1 MEKTIYENESTPKA
15 DGFHMPGEH
24 EPQERIWMLW
34 PHRTDNWQYGAKPA
48 QQVFADVARAIA
60 HFEPVTIGVKP
71 VDYAAAHCLFKNDQL
86 IDIVEMESDDAWIRD
101 CGPAFVVNDSGDLRA
116 VHFGFN
122 AWGGLHDGLYFPWNQ
137 DELVGMKVCDLAHV
151 DRYKPDNFILEGGS
165 FTVDGE
171 GTVITT
177 EMCLLSLGRN
187 PHYTKGEI
195 EQHLCDYLGCEK
207 VIWVKDG
214 IDPDE
219 TNGHIDGVATYV
231 APGEVACIWTD
242 DTEHPYYQ
250 VAQDAFTTLSTA
262 TDAKGRK
269 LKVHKLCMGANPIA
283 LDPAAAATIDTV
295 DTAKERTSD
304 YEVMGSYL
312 NFLIVNGGVIVPQYD
327 DPNDELAIEQI
338 QGMFPD
344 REIVGV
350 NTTQILYGGGNI
362 HCITQQQPKP
372 QRK

>member
-1 MEKTIYENESTPKA
+1 
-15 DGFHMPGEH
+15 
-24 EPQERIWMLW
+24 ML
-34 PHRTDNWQYGAKPA
+34 PRAKLL
-48 QQVFADVARAIA
+48 V
-60 HFEPVTIGVKP
+60 
-71 VDYAAAHCLFKNDQL
+71 
-86 IDIVEMESDDAWIRD
+86 S
-101 CGPAFVVNDSGDLRA
+101 GPMTQSI
-116 VHFGFN
+116 
-122 AWGGLHDGLYFPWNQ
+122 P
-137 DELVGMKVCDLAHV
+137 
-151 DRYKPDNFILEGGS
+151 
-165 FTVDGE
+165 
-171 GTVITT
+171 TT
-177 EMCLLSLGRN
+177 N
-187 PHYTKGEI
+187 
-195 EQHLCDYLGCEK
+195 
-207 VIWVKDG
+207 
-214 IDPDE
+214 
-219 TNGHIDGVATYV
+219 
-231 APGEVACIWTD
+231 
-242 DTEHPYYQ
+242 
-250 VAQDAFTTLSTA
+250 AFTTLSTA

>member
-1 MEKTIYENESTPKA
+1 MNKTIYESDSTPKA

-48 QQVFADVARAIA
+48 QQVFASVARAIA
-60 HFEPVTIGVKP
+60 RFEPVTIGVKP
-71 VDYAAAHCLFKNDQL
+71 VDYAAAHCIFEDDEL

-101 CGPAFVVNDSGDLRA
+101 CGPAFVVNDSGEMRA

-122 AWGGLHDGLYFPWNQ
+122 AWGGLYDGLYFPWDK
-137 DELVGMKVCDLAHV
+137 DELVGMKVCDLSHV
-151 DRYKPDNFILEGGS
+151 DRYKPDNFVLEGGS

-177 EMCLLSLGRN
+177 EMCLLSPGRN
-187 PHYTKGEI
+187 PHYTKEEI
-195 EQHLCDYLGCEK
+195 EEHLCEYLGVEK

-242 DTEHPYYQ
+242 DESHPYYQ
-250 VAQDAFTTLSTA
+250 VARDAYETLSNA
-262 TDAKGRK
+262 VDAKGRK
-269 LKVHKLCMGANPIA
+269 LKIHKLCMGANPIA
-283 LDPAAAATIDTV
+283 LDEVTYNLLRTFTAA
-295 DTAKERTSD
+295 
-304 YEVMGSYL
+304 
-312 NFLIVNGGVIVPQYD
+312 
-327 DPNDELAIEQI
+327 
-338 QGMFPD
+338 
-344 REIVGV
+344 
-350 NTTQILYGGGNI
+350 
-362 HCITQQQPKP
+362 
-372 QRK
+372 